1 MSKYMVVLSSALIV
15 IFSVIFTH
23 QLKELKKRSFVA
35 EPNPLLLKILS
46 MMHHIYRNSA
56 SSFIAL
62 TRLDDTRQVLP
73 PQLRSLAQK
82 LSLGHDVR
90 TMASD
95 LPLLDMGFSDSSTQD
110 RWKTNEFLF
119 KEVVRD
125 LRKRLFT
132 SNIRNIITLVLTGI
146 IITPVIA
153 IISAFFHQ
161 EGALELLPIVIS
173 LFYGITLQLIIV
185 ILKRYASILV

>member
-1 MSKYMVVLSSALIV
+1 
-15 IFSVIFTH
+15 
-23 QLKELKKRSFVA
+23 
-35 EPNPLLLKILS
+35 
-46 MMHHIYRNSA
+46 
-56 SSFIAL
+56 
-62 TRLDDTRQVLP
+62 
-73 PQLRSLAQK
+73 
-82 LSLGHDVR
+82 
-90 TMASD
+90 MASD

-146 IITPVIA
+146 IITPVIV